1 MCQIQLSYFCIK
13 SLSKLNNG
21 SLITCQAKQEE
32 TGKVETNTIK
42 VIIVNKI
49 LSV

>member
-1 MCQIQLSYFCIK
+1 MSIQQSYFCIK

-42 VIIVNKI
+42 LIILGEYNYK
-49 LSV
+49 